1 MKVKKQ
7 AERIKEL
14 LAKNLGRF
22 LMGSVGLRGRARN
35 LEHSVVS
42 RSHSECRARIECTCF
57 RASELRGQF
66 PRLGPAQA
74 YRFRWVSLHV
84 GFLGSVG
91 LTGL

>member
-66 PRLGPAQA
+66 LRLGPKQSQSQMPSVLSRTPEPKRFAGQA
-74 YRFRWVSLHV
+74 
-84 GFLGSVG
+84 
-91 LTGL
+91 

>member
-42 RSHSECRARIECTCF
+42 RSHSECRA
-57 RASELRGQF
+57 L
-66 PRLGPAQA
+66 
-74 YRFRWVSLHV
+74 
-84 GFLGSVG
+84 
-91 LTGL
+91 